1 VEAGVVMRGERA
13 PLRAIDAGGFPLVAP
28 PATEAARPARAT
40 SFAVVVAAYNAA
52 ATIAETLESALAQ
65 TRPPQQVI
73 VCDDGSSDATGEVA
87 RRYGARVTVVTQ
99 ENRGDAAARN
109 RALGLATAS
118 HVVVLDADDV
128 LERRCLEAYAA
139 ALLAR
144 PDLDIVTCDAFL
156 ESDGRIFDRYYRKV
170 ARFVVDDQRRGVLH
184 QHFIFGLAAI
194 RREALLAVRGW
205 DERIPRNSDTDLFLR
220 LVLAGSRAGLVYEP
234 LARYRLRPGSLSS
247 ERAAGMRTMVY
258 IVERAL
264 RESALSEDEQ
274 AYALA
279 DLREKEKLTRLA
291 ELEHAL
297 RSGGRDTRE
306 RALRV
311 ARAPA
316 LGYPA
321 RVRFEAYASA
331 ALPALGRMAL
341 RLRDRRHRVTPLR
354 TRARAG

>member
-1 VEAGVVMRGERA
+1 MSFERA
-13 PLRAIDAGGFPLVAP
+13 PLRAVEVGGFPLVAP
-28 PATEAARPARAT
+28 IPPEAGAAHEP
-40 SFAVVVAAYNAA
+40 SFAVVVAAYEAA
-52 ATIAETLESALAQ
+52 ATIAEALESALAQ

-73 VCDDGSSDATGEVA
+73 VCDDGSTDATGEIA
-87 RRYGARVTVVTQ
+87 RGYGASVTVVRQ

-109 RALGLATAS
+109 RALELATTS

-128 LERRCLEAYAA
+128 LEPRCLEAYAA
-139 ALLAR
+139 ALVAR

-156 ESDGRIFDRYYRKV
+156 ESDGTIFDRYYRRV

-194 RREALLAVRGW
+194 RREALLAVGGW

-220 LVLAGSRAGLVYEP
+220 LVLAGSRAGLVHEP

-247 ERAAGMRTMVY
+247 DRAAGMRTMVT

-264 RESALSEDEQ
+264 RESTLSEDER

-279 DLREKEKLTRLA
+279 DLRQKEKLTRLA

-297 RSGGRDTRE
+297 RSGAPDRRE

-316 LGYPA
+316 LGYTA
-321 RVRFEAYASA
+321 RVRLEAYVSA
-331 ALPALGRMAL
+331 ALPVLGRTAL
-341 RLRDRRHRVTPLR
+341 RLRDRRHGVTPLR